1 MKGIR
6 GGFWKQLGML
16 VLGTTVSL
24 VLTFGTA
31 QVIEKKQRAND
42 RRLTAL
48 MVMSN
53 IESFAQQ
60 LDTAW
65 IQAASADTAVAW
77 LLNIPEDSLDEM
89 TLSELLPII
98 SKAKS
103 IGFINYDKTT
113 ESIFSNNIDTWKN
126 MGNFQFIDI
135 VGTCFSTMRLCE
147 EKWNGHQNVLS
158 ATFSEIAAH
167 PDQYTGKTTSAKIA
181 RDPGFR
187 QKLLMIHSLRKW
199 TCYQAKFLR
208 YSNRKNMVI
217 IGITEQELKDFMK
230 KRQQEIVIDQPEPI
244 YSEITIPQVDPDSL
258 THYRSTAK
266 SPFPKLTPTV

>member
-1 MKGIR
+1 MDSFNILSPPEVNMKGNR

-31 QVIEKKQRAND
+31 QIIEKKQRAND

-98 SKAKS
+98 TKAKS

-126 MGNFQFIDI
+126 MGNFQYRRHLLLHDA
-135 VGTCFSTMRLCE
+135 TMRRKME
-147 EKWNGHQNVLS
+147 WP
-158 ATFSEIAAH
+158 SE
-167 PDQYTGKTTSAKIA
+167 
-181 RDPGFR
+181 
-187 QKLLMIHSLRKW
+187 
-199 TCYQAKFLR
+199 C
-208 YSNRKNMVI
+208 VI
-217 IGITEQELKDFMK
+217 CHFQ
-230 KRQQEIVIDQPEPI
+230 
-244 YSEITIPQVDPDSL
+244 
-258 THYRSTAK
+258 
-266 SPFPKLTPTV
+266 

>member
-1 MKGIR
+1 
-6 GGFWKQLGML
+6 ML

-65 IQAASADTAVAW
+65 IPAASADIAVAW

-135 VGTCFSTMRLCE
+135 VGNCFSIIRISE
-147 EKWNGHQNVLS
+147 ERWNGFQHELS
-158 ATFSEIAAH
+158 NIFNEIVAH
-167 PDQYTGKTTSAKIA
+167 PDQYPGNTTSAKIA
-181 RDPGFR
+181 RDPGMR
-187 QKLLMIHSLRKW
+187 QKLLMIHNLRSW
-199 TCYQAKFLR
+199 AHYEAEYLR
-208 YSNRKNMVI
+208 YCNLKNMAAI
-217 IGITEQELKDFMK
+217 DITEQELKEFME
-230 KRQQEIVIDQPEPI
+230 KRQQEITIDQPEPI
-244 YSEITIPQVDPDSL
+244 FGDITIPKINPDSL
-258 THYRSTAK
+258 THY
-266 SPFPKLTPTV
+266 

>member
-1 MKGIR
+1 MDNSNIVSPPEVNMKGIR

-89 TLSELLPII
+89 TPSELLPII
-98 SKAKS
+98 TKAKS

-258 THYRSTAK
+258 THY
-266 SPFPKLTPTV
+266 

>member
-1 MKGIR
+1 MLLSFIKSNILLGKALFILKNINNMNKPNIVPPSKVDDKGIR
-6 GGFWKQLGML
+6 GGFWKQFGML

-42 RRLTAL
+42 RRLTAF

-98 SKAKS
+98 TKAKS

-135 VGTCFSTMRLCE
+135 VGTCF
-147 EKWNGHQNVLS
+147 
-158 ATFSEIAAH
+158 
-167 PDQYTGKTTSAKIA
+167 
-181 RDPGFR
+181 
-187 QKLLMIHSLRKW
+187 
-199 TCYQAKFLR
+199 
-208 YSNRKNMVI
+208 
-217 IGITEQELKDFMK
+217 
-230 KRQQEIVIDQPEPI
+230 
-244 YSEITIPQVDPDSL
+244 
-258 THYRSTAK
+258 
-266 SPFPKLTPTV
+266 

>member
-1 MKGIR
+1 MDNSNIVSPPEVNMKGIR

-135 VGTCFSTMRLCE
+135 VGNCFSIIRISE
-147 EKWNGHQNVLS
+147 ERWNGFQHELS
-158 ATFSEIAAH
+158 NIFNEIVAH
-167 PDQYTGKTTSAKIA
+167 PDQYPGNTTSAKIA
-181 RDPGFR
+181 HDPGMR
-187 QKLLMIHSLRKW
+187 QKLLMIHNLRSW
-199 TCYQAKFLR
+199 AHYEAEYLR
-208 YSNRKNMVI
+208 YCNLKNMAAI
-217 IGITEQELKDFMK
+217 DITEQELKEFME
-230 KRQQEIVIDQPEPI
+230 KRQQEITIDQPEPI
-244 YSEITIPQVDPDSL
+244 YGDITIPKINPDSL
-258 THYRSTAK
+258 THY
-266 SPFPKLTPTV
+266 